1 MKRFILFHPARSSC
15 KIAMA
20 RRGVGAD
27 IDKVHTMQVAGTMLG
42 TMGAGTLA
50 VGSVHATVDR
60 ACPPFPP
67 LRKLSTD
74 NTCRLTCLCWCMPV
88 PLLMQCVACSSK

>member
-1 MKRFILFHPARSSC
+1 MKRFVLFHLARSSC
-15 KIAMA
+15 KIATA
-20 RRGVGAD
+20 RQGVGAD

-67 LRKLSTD
+67 LQKLSTD
-74 NTCRLTCLCWCMPV
+74 NTCRSTCLCWRTPV
-88 PLLMQCVACSSK
+88 LLVMQCMAHSSK